1 MDILKKHRVIGIRHC
16 LSHLKRR
23 GLVSKG
29 INYPA
34 DAATELAAVQKKAE
48 SARRHRTARRD
59 ASPIAVRKMLAGL
72 AGVPVDAIQLVYPS
86 GRKLRSD
93 SDIGKLRRSWENK

>member
-29 INYPA
+29 VNYPA
-34 DAATELAAVQKKAE
+34 DAATELAAIRKKAI
-48 SARRHRTARRD
+48 SARRHRIARCD
-59 ASPIAVRKMLAGL
+59 ASPIATRKMLAKL
-72 AGVPVDAIQLVYPS
+72 AGLPIDAVQLVYPS
-86 GRKLRSD
+86 GWKLRSD
-93 SDIGKLRRSWENK
+93 SDIGKLRRSWDNQ